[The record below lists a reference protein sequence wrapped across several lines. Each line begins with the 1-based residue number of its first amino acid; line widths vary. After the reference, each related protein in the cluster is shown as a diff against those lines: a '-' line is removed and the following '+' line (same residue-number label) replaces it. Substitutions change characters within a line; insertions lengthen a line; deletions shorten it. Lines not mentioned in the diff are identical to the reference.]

1 MPFNPK
7 GKAIIGKLEI
17 TNGSSDDSIEHAD
30 FSIKFEDQPCAVVQS
45 VLGVD
50 TIDEVERAF
59 FRTASEDADQNSRFL
74 GIKRIT
80 CNAKWEG
87 KHRIKVRGLRTIRVA
102 AVSGVTMVPRGH
114 ARFDM
119 SFKVRIDQPP
129 SGYVDG
135 LAKVIGKAYDVEF
148 EHDAELF
155 DGKVATAQV
164 HGDGLPPKP
173 KGAKAIRG
181 GKRPAKKPAKKAAKR
196 AGRKPA
202 AQAVA

>member
-7 GKAIIGKLEI
+7 GKATIGKLEI

-30 FSIKFEDQPCAVVQS
+30 FSIKFDDQPCQVVQS

-50 TIDEVERAF
+50 TVDEVERSF
-59 FRTASEDADQNSRFL
+59 FRTAAEDAEQNTRFL
-74 GIKRIT
+74 GVKRIT

-102 AVSGVTMVPRGH
+102 AISAVTLVPRGH
-114 ARFDM
+114 AKFDM
-119 SFKVRIDQPP
+119 GFKVRIDQPP

-155 DGKVATAQV
+155 DAKPDLDDPRVRDAVRASIKA
-164 HGDGLPPKP
+164 DAPRKP
-173 KGAKAIRG
+173 KAAAKKSA
-181 GKRPAKKPAKKAAKR
+181 KRPVAKKAKQAK
-196 AGRKPA
+196 A
-202 AQAVA
+202 A